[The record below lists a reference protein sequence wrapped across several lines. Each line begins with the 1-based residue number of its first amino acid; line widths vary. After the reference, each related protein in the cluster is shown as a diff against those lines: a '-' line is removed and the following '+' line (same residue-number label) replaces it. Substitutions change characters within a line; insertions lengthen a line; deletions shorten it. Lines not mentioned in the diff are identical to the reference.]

1 VKTFLVKRQKITTEN
16 WSIKANS
23 KAQAE
28 EFCEMKKGARSL
40 LGTKDLGYS
49 TTSVEEIKKG

>member
-1 VKTFLVKRQKITTEN
+1 VKTFLVKRQRIETEV
-16 WSIKANS
+16 WSVKANS

-28 EFCEMKKGARSL
+28 KFCDMKEGARSL
-40 LGTKDLGYS
+40 LATKDLGYS